1 MIRQANKY
9 DKTQV
14 IQMMKEFYQQTNFD
28 TEINLDNYEYQEQ
41 LFDAVIAGRGVIFI
55 AENIGLLVAIINP
68 SIFDPKTLVMNCLAW
83 AVKPE
88 HRNKSIGQN
97 LINSY
102 IDYAEKLKQQGR
114 IKYYTI
120 GKTPKTPD
128 IDYSKLGFRKT
139 DETWAR

>member
-14 IQMMKEFYQQTNFD
+14 IEMMKEFYLQTDFD
-28 TEINLDNYEYQEQ
+28 TKIDLDNNDYQEQ
-41 LFDAVIAGRGVIFI
+41 LFNQIVVGRGVIFI
-55 AENIGLLVAIINP
+55 EENIGLLVAIINA
-68 SIFDPKTLVMNCLAW
+68 SIFDPKTLTMNCLAW

-88 HRNKSIGQN
+88 HRNKSVGHD
-97 LINSY
+97 LIKAY
-102 IDYAEKLKQQGR
+102 IDYAEQLKDQGR

-120 GKTPKTPD
+120 GKTPKTPN
-128 IDYSKLGFRKT
+128 INYEKLGFRKT